1 MASHAHTR
9 SIWGLACGKK
19 DTWNWGHFRA
29 WNSTACWFM
38 RRVRDIIQTVQC
50 QVRSV
55 RALFRLKPFDTSSAN
70 GRSNERLRRALLTSA
85 SAVTARVISMAGP
98 LITVPLALGYLGHER
113 YGLWMTV
120 GAIVAMFTFADLG
133 LGNGLMTEISQ
144 ADGRG
149 DPQEARRCV
158 ASALFALSG
167 MSLILLCV
175 YLLVFPFV
183 PWPRVLNV
191 SSGDLLRESGAVVTV
206 CFVAFVVNLPLA
218 VVQRVQWGL
227 QEGFRTHLWQCAGS
241 AINVVA
247 VVASVKAR
255 ASLPVLVFCVTGVQ
269 PLVNLLNGCV
279 FFGIQRG
286 HLRPRWQDFRWTTA
300 RRLLGTGFWFF
311 LVSILLGLGIYS
323 DNVVV
328 AQVVGLKAVPLY
340 AVPAN
345 LAAYLATVAS
355 MLYTPFWTANGEALA
370 RGDIGWV
377 RSNAVRIAK
386 VNALITGAAGLLF
399 VTAGPV
405 FLHWWIGPD
414 FSPGMFLFA
423 GMAAWAFLTSVMGP
437 VFMILNGANA
447 VRVQVL
453 MFGVFSAIAV
463 ICKILLARQIG
474 IAGVVWASVLPYACL
489 VVPAA
494 LLAMNGVLRQ
504 AQQPLGSTIGTS
516 QSPLA
521 TC

>member
-1 MASHAHTR
+1 MA
-9 SIWGLACGKK
+9 
-19 DTWNWGHFRA
+19 RA
-29 WNSTACWFM
+29 RN
-38 RRVRDIIQTVQC
+38 IIQAVQC
-50 QVRSV
+50 RIRAVL
-55 RALFRLKPFDTSSAN
+55 ALFRLRPFDTSNAD
-70 GRSNERLRRALLTSA
+70 GRAKERLRRALLTSA
-85 SAVTARVISMAGP
+85 SAVTARIISVAGP

-120 GAIVAMFTFADLG
+120 GAIIGMFTFADLG

-149 DPQEARRCV
+149 DTRESRRCI

-167 MSLILLCV
+167 MGLILLFV
-175 YLLVFPFV
+175 YVVLFPLV

-191 SSGDLLRESGAVVTV
+191 SSSDLLYESGAVVTV
-206 CFVAFVVNLPLA
+206 CFLAFVVNLPLA

-227 QEGFRTHLWQCAGS
+227 QEGFRSHLWQCAGS
-241 AINVVA
+241 LINVV
-247 VVASVKAR
+247 VVLTAVKAK
-255 ASLPVLVFCVTGVQ
+255 ASLPILVLCVTGVQ

-279 FFGIQRG
+279 FFGVQRQQ
-286 HLRPRWQDFRWTTA
+286 LFPRLQDFHWATA
-300 RRLLGTGFWFF
+300 RRLLSTGFWYF
-311 LVSILLGLGIYS
+311 LVSILMGLGIYS

-328 AQVVGLKAVPLY
+328 AQVVGLKAVALY

-355 MLYTPFWTANGEALA
+355 MLYTPFWAANGEALA
-370 RGDIGWV
+370 RGDVAWV
-377 RSNAVRIAK
+377 RSNAFLILK
-386 VNALITGAAGLLF
+386 LNALITGAAGLVF
-399 VTAGPV
+399 VLAGPA
-405 FLHWWIGPD
+405 FLHWWIAPD
-414 FSPGMFLFA
+414 FSPGVFLFA

-453 MFGVFSAIAV
+453 IFGLFSLIAI
-463 ICKILLARQIG
+463 ICKVVLARQIG
-474 IAGVVWASVLPYACL
+474 IAGVVWASVVPYACL

-494 LLAMNGVLRQ
+494 LLAMSGVMQHAQ
-504 AQQPLGSTIGTS
+504 AASRSTT
-516 QSPLA
+516 QRTQLPLA